1 MTITNNGDNANTDN
15 AATNDAATQ
24 DSSTTAEKLFDAGV
38 ENDATKG
45 DTEVGNDGNDDQNTD
60 TSNTADEADK
70 DSKEDDKSDK
80 EDGDESKEGD
90 EKDTGYEELKLPE
103 DLPEGV
109 EVDEE
114 LFASVKEIGEK
125 HKVPAEAMQELI
137 DAYANK
143 VTGADVK
150 IKEQWADVEQGWKD
164 TANSDKEIGGDN
176 YDLKV
181 EKAKRAI
188 SVFGTPELKEALEQT
203 RMGNHPELIRVFS
216 RIGEKITEEGNF
228 DRGSGAGQRSRGD
241 VLFDN
246 S

>member
-1 MTITNNGDNANTDN
+1 MSENENVNTDN

-24 DSSTTAEKLFDAGV
+24 DSSTNTADKLYDAENV
-38 ENDATKG
+38 ENTAANGDA
-45 DTEVGNDGNDDQNTD
+45 GNDGKDDQNTD
-60 TSNTADEADK
+60 TSNTADEADNK
-70 DSKEDDKSDK
+70 DDESDK
-80 EDGDESKEGD
+80 DGDESKEGD
-90 EKDTGYEELKLPE
+90 EKETGYDDLILPE